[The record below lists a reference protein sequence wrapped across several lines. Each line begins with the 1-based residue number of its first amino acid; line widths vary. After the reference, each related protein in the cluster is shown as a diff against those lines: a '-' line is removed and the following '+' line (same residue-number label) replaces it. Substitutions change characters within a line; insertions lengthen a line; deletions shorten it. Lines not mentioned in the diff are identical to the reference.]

1 MSSPASDSIIMLF
14 MLGWGLIFVGAFKII
29 VRWGERQNK
38 RDEPGEIYR
47 IMSSARQEEIVDL
60 RKNALLRYL
69 SRFTLTLGDEHL
81 LCCTGSLTDTDL
93 SLSENEE
100 VNDGSVTTDKTCK
113 GTEKNGDIEKE
124 NKDDVEDIGDMA
136 QDSNLTATAAADAAV
151 EYSHISLPLPGCDIE
166 GIHICSLSEKE
177 SRQEGNKWKLPSLFQ
192 TGDDDASEK
201 SPTEPVTNQQQT
213 VEKRSAPIFC
223 AICLSEYEKCD
234 RWLISSG
241 KKRSI
246 NQFFTRHPTDEKLLE
261 NEFCPCCRQDF
272 ICVRPALIGGEETE
286 ALGLGSQFVHHRT
299 KLKRCMD
306 SFDVHITI
314 RSFAFGLW
322 NGLPIKAR
330 PAKDGQK
337 PISRIRHESV
347 PDTLHLQA
355 ASSGLDSMASS
366 CILL

>member
-14 MLGWGLIFVGAFKII
+14 MLGWGLIFVGAF
-29 VRWGERQNK
+29 VRSAYICFGLCFRKLLYGGERG
-38 RDEPGEIYR
+38 RISDDDDEPGEIYR

-113 GTEKNGDIEKE
+113 GTEKNGDIEKG
-124 NKDDVEDIGDMA
+124 NKDDVEDI
-136 QDSNLTATAAADAAV
+136 
-151 EYSHISLPLPGCDIE
+151 

-177 SRQEGNKWKLPSLFQ
+177 SSQEGNKWKLPSLFQ

-213 VEKRSAPIFC
+213 VEKRSVPIFC

-234 RWLISSG
+234 RVCWSSNTECSHVFHEDCILQWLISSG

-246 NQFFTRHPTDEKLLE
+246 NQSFTRHPTDEKLLE

-272 ICVRPALIGGEETE
+272 ICVRPALIGGEE
-286 ALGLGSQFVHHRT
+286 
-299 KLKRCMD
+299 
-306 SFDVHITI
+306 
-314 RSFAFGLW
+314 
-322 NGLPIKAR
+322 
-330 PAKDGQK
+330 
-337 PISRIRHESV
+337 SV
-347 PDTLHLQA
+347 
-355 ASSGLDSMASS
+355 
-366 CILL
+366 